1 MKKNLIGLYKI
12 NYRENLLTLKIV
24 QVDWYLNCVSRIFAQ
39 LTQLADNRY
48 SFRGRKKKL
57 SSRTIY
63 MFKAAANFLLKI
75 KAKKY

>member
-48 SFRGRKKKL
+48 SFSGKKKAIK
-57 SSRTIY
+57 SNNIY
-63 MFKAAANFLLKI
+63 V
-75 KAKKY
+75 